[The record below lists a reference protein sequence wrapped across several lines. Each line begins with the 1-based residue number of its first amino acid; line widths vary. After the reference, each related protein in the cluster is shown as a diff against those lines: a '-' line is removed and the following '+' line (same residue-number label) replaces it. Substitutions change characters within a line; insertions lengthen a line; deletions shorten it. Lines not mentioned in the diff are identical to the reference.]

1 MKINI
6 KAITAALLCG
16 AVIVCSACSGAK
28 SGSDSQSSAESGSSA
43 VSETVSESKNDNK
56 NIADE
61 SKAENESSSDESKN
75 DDESSADKSKIEDES
90 SSDESKNDDES
101 SADES
106 KNEDESSSDES
117 KNEDESSE
125 ETSKESSHSK
135 PDPSD
140 SKEKGDL
147 PALPDDDGQDVGYM
161 SNGILIYN
169 RTAYELFYGYDEL
182 AKDYSAAISKFKNAL
197 GDGVKMYN
205 VLVPTHCG
213 VTLPERFFGE
223 YGLPDQKEYL
233 DTIINSYSADIIGIN
248 AYDIIAHHRDEY
260 VYFNSDHHWTG
271 LAAYYAYKAFCQ
283 TAGVDCIPLSEMT
296 EGTIEGYYGSLT
308 NYIDE
313 SLVDPDTV
321 HYYTMDA
328 DTSTMKYDS
337 YGQDEQV
344 TALIHSYASP
354 YFAYGVFLGGDNPL
368 MVCKNNGGN
377 GKKVVVIHES
387 YGNAF
392 CPYIAFTYSETHMID
407 FRDVEFDLKKYIN
420 DNGIDEVIFISNAMS
435 SATPFLTEKIA
446 DFGS

>member
-1 MKINI
+1 MKINV

-16 AVIVCSACSGAK
+16 TVLVCSACSGGK
-28 SGSDSQSSAESGSSA
+28 TGSESKADSESKTSV
-43 VSETVSESKNDNK
+43 VSQAVSESKSEISTEDSKDESAGKSSTDESKKDSEGENSSEVSDDISK
-56 NIADE
+56 DESESESSAEE
-61 SKAENESSSDESKN
+61 SKAE
-75 DDESSADKSKIEDES
+75 
-90 SSDESKNDDES
+90 
-101 SADES
+101 
-106 KNEDESSSDES
+106 
-117 KNEDESSE
+117 SSE
-125 ETSKESSHSK
+125 ESSKESSHSK
-135 PDPSD
+135 PDTSD

-147 PALPDDDGQDVGYM
+147 PALPNDDGTDVGYM

-169 RTAYELFYGYDEL
+169 RNAYELFYGYDDL
-182 AKDYSAAISKFKNAL
+182 AKDYSASISKPKNAL

-233 DTIINSYSADIIGIN
+233 DTIINSYTADITGIN
-248 AYDIIAHHRDEY
+248 TYDIIAHHRDEY

-283 TAGVDCIPLSEMT
+283 TAGVDCIPLSDMT
-296 EGTIEGYYGSLT
+296 EGTIDGYYGSLT

-321 HYYTMDA
+321 HYYTMDV

-337 YGQDEQV
+337 YGQDEQA
-344 TALIHSYASP
+344 TSLIHSYASS

-368 MVCKNNGGN
+368 IVCKNKDGN
-377 GKKVVVIHES
+377 GKKVAVIHES

-392 CPYIAFTYSETHMID
+392 CPYIAFTYGETHMID
-407 FRDVEFDLKKYIN
+407 FRDIEFDLKKYIN
-420 DNGIDEVIFISNAMS
+420 DNGIDEVIFISSAMS
-435 SATPFLTEKIA
+435 SATPFLNEKIA
-446 DFGS
+446 ELGS

>member
-1 MKINI
+1 MKINA
-6 KAITAALLCG
+6 KAITAALLC
-16 AVIVCSACSGAK
+16 AAMLVCSACSGGK
-28 SGSDSQSSAESGSSA
+28 SGGESKVSSESKTSTVSSAESSTADSNDKPSS
-43 VSETVSESKNDNK
+43 
-56 NIADE
+56 
-61 SKAENESSSDESKN
+61 
-75 DDESSADKSKIEDES
+75 ESSAEDSK
-90 SSDESKNDDES
+90 
-101 SADES
+101 
-106 KNEDESSSDES
+106 
-117 KNEDESSE
+117 DESSE
-125 ETSKESSHSK
+125 ESSKDSSHSK

-140 SKEKGDL
+140 SKESGDL
-147 PALPDDDGQDVGYM
+147 PALPDDDGADVGYM

-169 RTAYELFYGYDEL
+169 RTAYELFYGYDDL

-213 VTLPERFFGE
+213 VTLPERFFNE

-233 DTIINSYSADIIGIN
+233 DTIINSYTADIIGIN
-248 AYDIIAHHRDEY
+248 AYDMIAHHRDEY

-283 TAGVDCIPLSEMT
+283 TAGIDCIPLSDMT

-337 YGQDEQV
+337 NGQDEQV

-354 YFAYGVFLGGDNPL
+354 GFAYGVFLGGDNPL
-368 MVCKNNGGN
+368 MVCKNNNGN
-377 GKKVVVIHES
+377 GKKVAVIHES

-407 FRDVEFDLKKYIN
+407 FRDVEFDLKKYIS
-420 DNGIDEVIFISNAMS
+420 DNGIDEVIFISNAMA

-446 DFGS
+446 GFAE